1 MAPIALVAGT
11 STGIGLSTAIHLAH
25 AGFEVVAT
33 LRNPARAEA
42 LKARA
47 AAENV
52 RLHMRELDVQSEA
65 SVHTCV
71 DDVLKTHGRIDL
83 LVNNAGAGFLGT
95 LEQTSD
101 EAVRRAMDVNFFG
114 VWRMTQAVLPSM
126 RARGSGRIIAVSSIG
141 GLVGQPFNDAYYA

>member
-1 MAPIALVAGT
+1 MAPIALVTGT
-11 STGIGLSTAIHLAH
+11 SMGIGFSTAIQLAH

-52 RLHMRELDVQSEA
+52 RALDVQSEA
-65 SVHTCV
+65 SVHACV

-83 LVNNAGAGFLGT
+83 LVNNAGAGFLCT

-101 EAVRRAMDVNFFG
+101 EAVRRTMDVNFFG
-114 VWRMTQAVLPSM
+114 VWRMTPGAQLGPPSAALLGPSAPALILN
-126 RARGSGRIIAVSSIG
+126 RPSSTTVS
-141 GLVGQPFNDAYYA
+141 

>member
-1 MAPIALVAGT
+1 MAPIALVTGT
-11 STGIGLSTAIHLAH
+11 SMGIGLSTAIQLAH

-33 LRNPARAEA
+33 PRNPARAEA

-52 RLHMRELDVQSEA
+52 RLHVRALDVQSEA
-65 SVHTCV
+65 SVHACV

-101 EAVRRAMDVNFFG
+101 EAVRRTMDVNFFG
-114 VWRMTQAVLPSM
+114 VWRMTPGAQLGPPSAALLGPSAP
-126 RARGSGRIIAVSSIG
+126 ARILNRPSSTAVS
-141 GLVGQPFNDAYYA
+141 